1 MTTPVLVVFP
11 GASLMD
17 IREVPGGFE
26 VRCPGCGATQHYQVG
41 PTVQHGTFVHE
52 DGCYV
57 HARIQKANL
66 RYQGGA
72 QHG

>member
-1 MTTPVLVVFP
+1 MTAPVLVVFP

-17 IREVPGGFE
+17 IREVPGGLE

-41 PTVQHGTFVHE
+41 PGQHETFVHE

-57 HARIQKANL
+57 HARIQKTIL